1 MCGHVPSKMCLT
13 RITPELSLRGTNP
26 PELNPDANIRRLA
39 AATTAKKTPPALK
52 ATSANRGMEQVASTL
67 SSWLLGQYAEAFEEQ
82 GYDDLDYLKTLSTE
96 KLMTLANDVAMKP
109 GHAGKF
115 ALYMSQ
121 LAAGKPIPTA
131 SPALQAL
138 PPPKPCTPAAS
149 STSLVPHKA
158 SSMAQMIVRAL
169 DHGNT
174 SRDAIVEY
182 ITQHGSSLQVHPE
195 RAKIVQSLSSEKSKK
210 HPRWTQDGD
219 SYTLMSEDDEGGEA
233 VVLEA
238 HTVTDAE
245 QAKEEEE
252 EEEDDDDDAME
263 AEESEEEADEMDGT
277 DAGRTEAALERAGK
291 GRKEGTGADEK
302 KAAYQRAKVLYG
314 AEGQRNPALERAAK
328 KKAKK
333 IKNAVARAELAGGD
347 DSGSDFEWEDDA

>member
-67 SSWLLGQYAEAFEEQ
+67 SSWLLGQYAEAFDEQ
-82 GYDDLDYLKTLSTE
+82 GYDDLDYLKTLSEE
-96 KLMTLANDVAMKP
+96 KLMKVASDVAMKP

-219 SYTLMSEDDEGGEA
+219 SYTLTSEDDEGGEA

-252 EEEDDDDDAME
+252 EDDDDDDDDDDDGGEVTKRAPMARAPKELEGEMQKDTVTREVWEAARRIQNEKKE
-263 AEESEEEADEMDGT
+263 AEVTVHGW
-277 DAGRTEAALERAGK
+277 
-291 GRKEGTGADEK
+291 
-302 KAAYQRAKVLYG
+302 
-314 AEGQRNPALERAAK
+314 PA
-328 KKAKK
+328 
-333 IKNAVARAELAGGD
+333 
-347 DSGSDFEWEDDA
+347 S